1 MQIIRSIAVFIV
13 ASAAGAMA
21 ANATM
26 RVTFVHPE
34 RFSDASFDRGYAWGP
49 DEPALSRL
57 KAHLEALGAKHL
69 RPDQT
74 LAIEI
79 LDVDLAGR
87 LEWPRGFAG
96 ELRVLTDIDAPR
108 FVIRYRLSEGAR
120 QVLRAEETVTDVN
133 FRSRTGAYFRSDRLR
148 YEKALL
154 DDWFRA
160 RILERRPPPR

>member
-1 MQIIRSIAVFIV
+1 MRLIRQIALLVL
-13 ASAAGAMA
+13 ASAASAAAAGAA
-21 ANATM
+21 M

-57 KAHLEALGAKHL
+57 KAHLEALGARHL
-69 RPDQT
+69 KPDQT

-96 ELRVLTDIDAPR
+96 ELRALTDIDAPR
-108 FVIRYRLSEGAR
+108 FVLRYTLHESAR
-120 QVLRAEETVTDVN
+120 QVLSAQETVTDVN
-133 FRSRTGAYFRSDRLR
+133 FRSRTGAYFRNDRLR
-148 YEKALL
+148 HEKALL

-160 RILERRPPPR
+160 RILERRPPR